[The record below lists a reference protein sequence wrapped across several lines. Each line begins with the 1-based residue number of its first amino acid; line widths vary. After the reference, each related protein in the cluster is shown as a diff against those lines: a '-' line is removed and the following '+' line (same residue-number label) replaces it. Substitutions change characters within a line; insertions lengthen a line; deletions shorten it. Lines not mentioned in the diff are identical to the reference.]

1 MRSTR
6 LLEQIL
12 RILRVLVTPP
22 MRGCT
27 REFLLSRRLNP
38 RQTRYLVYHTSPHRD
53 KLDFAHKTV
62 GKYTPPQPFVAVQH
76 HPRRIA
82 DTDRF
87 LQTPRHQAT
96 RSRGSR
102 PANTAS
108 RLSSAL
114 KPMASRVSRVA
125 LPIWGSKKVLLSC
138 ANAGSM
144 WGSLS

>member
-6 LLEQIL
+6 PLDTDLADFESL
-12 RILRVLVTPP
+12 GHPSYAWCHVRIFVVAPP
-22 MRGCT
+22 Q
-27 REFLLSRRLNP
+27 P
-38 RQTRYLVYHTSPHRD
+38 RQTRYLVYHISPHRD
-53 KLDFAHKTV
+53 KLDFVHKNV
-62 GKYTPPQPFVAVQH
+62 GRCTPPQPVVAVQH
-76 HPRRIA
+76 RSHRIA

-87 LQTPRHQAT
+87 LPTPRHQAT

-144 WGSLS
+144 LGSLS